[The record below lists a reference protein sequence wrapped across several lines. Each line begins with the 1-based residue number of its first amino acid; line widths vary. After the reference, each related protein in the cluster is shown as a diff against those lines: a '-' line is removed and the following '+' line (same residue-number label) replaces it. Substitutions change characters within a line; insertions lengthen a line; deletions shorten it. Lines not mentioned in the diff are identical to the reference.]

1 MNINHSIGQLQETIK
16 QLPQNDRWFLLK
28 WLVELLQPQVQPTFR
43 QIKHSDSSF
52 AQALR
57 KFRTQIEAEGSDLEE
72 RDFFADVRDRTLA
85 PDQARW

>member
-16 QLPQNDRWFLLK
+16 KLPQNDRWFLLK

-43 QIKHSDSSF
+43 QIKYSDSSF

-72 RDFFADVRDRTLA
+72 RDFFADVRDRTFA